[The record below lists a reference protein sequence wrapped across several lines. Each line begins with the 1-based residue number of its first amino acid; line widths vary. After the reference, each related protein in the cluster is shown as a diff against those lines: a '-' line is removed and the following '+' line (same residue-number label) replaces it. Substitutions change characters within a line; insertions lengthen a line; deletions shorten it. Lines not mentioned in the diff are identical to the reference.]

1 VKKRSINTLDSE
13 LIQSIS
19 EKPEVM
25 TPDAETPKKMAATKP
40 LKTPKKTIKPKAV
53 AIKKDKLPIV
63 KATEDQTVKAP
74 PSKLDADALK
84 ISEAKHHD
92 PFSVLGRHIKNDQL
106 NITVYLPYAETVHLS
121 HNGAEL
127 CRLPGTDFFEC
138 FIKDAE
144 LPAHYKILWVDKNGY
159 SHENYDPYDFGTQL
173 PEFDQHLFGEGK
185 HWHIYKKLGGH
196 LHNVD
201 GVDGV
206 LFTLWAPNA
215 GRVSVVGDFNRWD
228 GRCHPMRSLGG
239 SGIWEIFLPGLKA
252 GSLYKFEILNRY
264 TKEILLKTD
273 PYGQQ
278 FEFRPNTSSIVVKEK
293 SYSWQD
299 KQWMTQRIKHD
310 WLHEPMSIYE
320 VHLGSWR
327 RDNLGNFLSYRT
339 LAVELV
345 NYVKQMG
352 FTHIE
357 LLPITEHPFDGSWG
371 YQTTG
376 YFAPTSR
383 HGSPDDFR
391 YFIDT
396 CHQNGIGVILD
407 WVPAHFPK
415 DAFALA
421 RFDGSA
427 LYEHEDPRKGEH
439 RDWGTLIYNYG
450 RNEVK
455 NFLLASANFWLE
467 EFHLDGLRVD
477 AVASMLYLDYSRE
490 ENDWIPNMYGSNEN
504 LEAIDFFRELNA
516 VTHDLHPGTVMM
528 AEESTSWP
536 QVTRPTWTGGL
547 GFSMKWNMGWMHD
560 VLSYMSEE
568 PIHRKYHHDSLTF
581 GMLYAFTENFTL
593 PFSHDEV
600 VHGKGSLL
608 NKMPGDEWQR
618 FANLRLLYTFM
629 YTYPGKKLLFMGCE
643 FGQGTEWNA
652 SKDLD
657 WYVLDY
663 PHHKG
668 VSTLVTDLNY
678 LYKTHPALFAHDFES
693 QGFEW
698 IDCHDVENSI
708 ISYRRKSKFE
718 DLIVVLNFTPVPR
731 ENYRLGVPDEG
742 TYTEIFNSDSK
753 YYDGSNVGNAAVGSE
768 AIVWMNQPH
777 SIKLNLPPLGALI
790 LKL

>member
-1 VKKRSINTLDSE
+1 
-13 LIQSIS
+13 
-19 EKPEVM
+19 M
-25 TPDAETPKKMAATKP
+25 
-40 LKTPKKTIKPKAV
+40 IK
-53 AIKKDKLPIV
+53 
-63 KATEDQTVKAP
+63 TVKN
-74 PSKLDADALK
+74 KLLTNDMLK
-84 ISEAKHHD
+84 IMTATHHD
-92 PFSVLGRHIKNDQL
+92 PFSVLGRHAQKDLMQ
-106 NITVYLPYAETVHLS
+106 ITIYLPYAESVKFGHDGS
-121 HNGAEL
+121 EL
-127 CRLPGTDFFEC
+127 DRITDSDFFQVSVSPET
-138 FIKDAE
+138 
-144 LPAHYKILWVDKNGY
+144 LPAHYQLIWLDKSGY
-159 SHENYDPYDFGTQL
+159 LHETYDAYDFGTQL
-173 PEFDQHLFGEGK
+173 PEFDQYLFAEGK
-185 HWHIYKKLGGH
+185 HWHVYQKLGAH
-196 LHNVD
+196 IHSVD
-201 GVDGV
+201 DITGV
-206 LFTLWAPNA
+206 LFTVWAPSA
-215 GRVSVVGDFNRWD
+215 GRVSVVGDFNHWD
-228 GRCHPMRSLGG
+228 GRCNPMRSLGG
-239 SGIWEIFLPGLKA
+239 SGIWEIFIPGLKE
-252 GSLYKFEILNRY
+252 GCYYKFEILNRFSN
-264 TKEILLKTD
+264 EILLKTD

-278 FEFRPNTSSIVVKEK
+278 FEFRPNTSSIVVKPDT
-293 SYSWQD
+293 YTWQD
-299 KQWMTQRIKHD
+299 QSWLTARTKHD
-310 WLHEPMSIYE
+310 WLHQPMAIYE
-320 VHLGSWR
+320 VHLGSWK
-327 RDNLGNFLSYRT
+327 RDHQGNFLTYRE
-339 LAVELV
+339 LAVDLV
-345 NYVKQMG
+345 DYVKQMG

-391 YFIDT
+391 YFVDI
-396 CHQNGIGVILD
+396 CHQNNIGVILD

-490 ENDWIPNMYGSNEN
+490 EHDWVANQYGGNEN

-581 GMLYAFTENFTL
+581 GMLYAFTENFAL

-608 NKMPGDEWQR
+608 NNMPGDEWQR

-652 SKDLD
+652 NKDLD

-668 VSTLVTDLNY
+668 TQTLVKDLNH
-678 LYKTHPALFAHDFES
+678 LYKTHPALFMHDFDH

-698 IDCHDVENSI
+698 IDCHDVEQSI
-708 ISYRRKSKFE
+708 ISYRRKSAFE
-718 DLIVVLNFTPVPR
+718 ELIIILNFTPVPR
-731 ENYRLGVPDEG
+731 MNYRLGVPEAG
-742 TYTEIFNSDSK
+742 AYAEIFNSDSH
-753 YYDGSNVGNAAVGSE
+753 YYSGSNTGNGVVVSE
-768 AIVWMNQPH
+768 PTPWMNLPH
-777 SIKLNLPPLGALI
+777 SISLNLPPLGALI
-790 LKL
+790 LKM